1 MHGNPRLVG
10 HRVEFE
16 SCKSK
21 DVLLSFTSK
30 SVFSSVGVGDMDES
44 SGDGIIEFSSVQ
56 FSFIQ
61 CNRE

>member
-1 MHGNPRLVG
+1 MHGDPGLVG

-30 SVFSSVGVGDMDES
+30 SVFSSVGIGHMDEC
-44 SGDGIIEFSSVQ
+44 SGDGIIEFSSVE
-56 FSFIQ
+56 FHSV
-61 CNRE
+61 